1 MVLFLRRLGAN
12 LCKRVLNMAL
22 HVQGWGYF
30 AMWRSGN
37 MGEFGK
43 KKDNLEDLT
52 GRKGAGMGFLRIF
65 ADEFVFGLTFKSRFC
80 T

>member
-22 HVQGWGYF
+22 QVQGWGYF

-52 GRKGAGMGFLRIF
+52 GRKGVGIGFLRIF
-65 ADEFVFGLTFKSRFC
+65 AGEFVFGLTFRSRFC

>member
-1 MVLFLRRLGAN
+1 
-12 LCKRVLNMAL
+12 
-22 HVQGWGYF
+22 
-30 AMWRSGN
+30 MWRSGN

-65 ADEFVFGLTFKSRFC
+65 AGEFVFGLTFRSRFC